1 MKITKARLKEIISE
15 ELEEML
21 TPPGTPRMSTLGP
34 SGLSPGEPSPEMETE
49 PLPPADSS
57 ALRDRLWNMVTSY
70 IEVSGKD
77 PSVPGH
83 VLHAFE
89 RLAQEIAKG

>member
-49 PLPPADSS
+49 PGGPDMIFQDLMSLNTRAREMGVSEEVLGHLSVAARILADE
-57 ALRDRLWNMVTSY
+57 LEL
-70 IEVSGKD
+70 G
-77 PSVPGH
+77 
-83 VLHAFE
+83 
-89 RLAQEIAKG
+89 Q

>member
-49 PLPPADSS
+49 PGGPDMIVQDLMSLNTRAREMGVSEEVLGHLSVAARILADE
-57 ALRDRLWNMVTSY
+57 LEL
-70 IEVSGKD
+70 G
-77 PSVPGH
+77 
-83 VLHAFE
+83 
-89 RLAQEIAKG
+89 Q

>member
-21 TPPGTPRMSTLGP
+21 APPAGRMRGLGSSGLPPGG
-34 SGLSPGEPSPEMETE
+34 PSPEMEME

>member
-1 MKITKARLKEIISE
+1 MKLTKSKLKEIISE

-49 PLPPADSS
+49 PGGPYMIFQDLMSLNTRAREMGVSEEVLGHLSVAARILADE
-57 ALRDRLWNMVTSY
+57 LEL
-70 IEVSGKD
+70 G
-77 PSVPGH
+77 
-83 VLHAFE
+83 
-89 RLAQEIAKG
+89 Q